1 MPWCILLARHNK
13 NPRHKKLEHGDND
26 YECTACK
33 LFFRYLSSIDEGRV
47 VFLHLRRDLAQDE
60 IKRLLRSRS
69 TSPSSLLNRANTTWN
84 SAVLL

>member
-1 MPWCILLARHNK
+1 
-13 NPRHKKLEHGDND
+13 
-26 YECTACK
+26 
-33 LFFRYLSSIDEGRV
+33 V
-47 VFLHLRRDLAQDE
+47 VFLHLRRDLAQAE